1 MKIKSLLLGSAAAS
15 MLAVSGAQAA
25 DPIIYA
31 EPEAMEY
38 VRICDVYGAGFFY
51 IPGTETCLRISGFAR
66 YQIGAAQDDAL
77 NRTPNYH
84 GFGEGGWNKY
94 ARGRINFDARSET
107 EWGTLRGF
115 VRFEVN
121 SGRFVNDSGNA
132 GPNTVMPWMFVSLST
147 QQGELLAGYL
157 ESAWVWSGP
166 IGNYGPTMSDTG
178 GSYGFQ
184 RRSQIRYTFNA
195 PEGFFGV
202 LSLEDNYRV
211 GQPRQWMPDVVG
223 KLGVNQAWGGAYG
236 AFGYDAVDESWAARI
251 GAQINV
257 PNAPGSSLLGTF
269 YWANSIDNAYAPR
282 MYYAEGGLLGTGA
295 TAAARWSG
303 AVGYQH
309 RFNPEFAAQVG
320 YQYLSGF
327 GAGSPHAH
335 IVDASLIWTPV
346 RDLEIRTELG
356 WTKAQQGATNLD
368 GAFSGFLRFQRN
380 F

>member
-66 YQIGAAQDDAL
+66 YQMGAAQDPGVNL
-77 NRTPNYH
+77 SPNYH
-84 GFGEGGWNKY
+84 GFAAGGWNKY
-94 ARGRINFDARSET
+94 ARGRINFDVRSET

-115 VRFEVN
+115 VRLETTNGQTVN
-121 SGRFVNDSGNA
+121 ASGA
-132 GPNTVMPWMFVSLST
+132 TAMPWMFISLST

-157 ESAWVWSGP
+157 ESAWVWAGP
-166 IGNYGPTMSDTG
+166 IGNYGMHSDTG

-184 RRSQIRYTFNA
+184 RRSQIRYTFTA

-202 LSLEDNYRV
+202 LSLEDNNRAN
-211 GQPRQWMPDVVG
+211 QARQWMPDVVG
-223 KLGVNQAWGGAYG
+223 KLGVSQAWGGAYG
-236 AFGYDAVDESWAARI
+236 AFGYDAVDESWAARV

-257 PNAPGSSLLGTF
+257 PNAPGSSLIGTF
-269 YWANSIDNAYAPR
+269 FWANSINNAYAPG
-282 MYYAEGGLLGTGA
+282 MFYAATGTGG
-295 TAAARWSG
+295 AARWSA
-303 AVGYQH
+303 AVSYQH
-309 RFNPEFAAQVG
+309 QFNPQFAAGVG

-327 GAGSPHAH
+327 GAGNPHEH
-335 IVDASLIWTPV
+335 YVDASLIWTPV

-356 WTKAQQGATNLD
+356 YAKSRQAGANLD

>member
-51 IPGTETCLRISGFAR
+51 IPGTETCLRVSGYAR
-66 YQIGAAQDDAL
+66 YQM
-77 NRTPNYH
+77 
-84 GFGEGGWNKY
+84 GWTSLEDGWDKY

-121 SGRFVNDSGNA
+121 SGQEVNSSGFDSS
-132 GPNTVMPWMFVSLST
+132 TIMPWMFVSLST
-147 QQGELLAGYL
+147 AQGELLAGYL

-166 IGNYGPTMSDTG
+166 IGNYGPTLSDTG
-178 GSYGFQ
+178 AYSYGFQ

-202 LSLEDNYRV
+202 LSVEDNNRA
-211 GQPRQWMPDVVG
+211 GQARQWMPDVVG
-223 KLGVNQAWGGAYG
+223 KLGVSQAWGGVYG

-251 GAQINV
+251 GAQLNV
-257 PNAPGSSLLGTF
+257 PNAPGSSLIGTF
-269 YWANSIDNAYAPR
+269 YWANSINNAYAPS
-282 MYYAEGGLLGTGA
+282 MYYAAAGVN
-295 TAAARWSG
+295 AAARWSA
-303 AVGYQH
+303 AVSYEH
-309 RFNPEFAAQVG
+309 RFNPEFAAGVG
-320 YQYLSGF
+320 YQYVRGF
-327 GAGSPHAH
+327 GAGNPHEH
-335 IVDASLIWTPV
+335 YVDATLIWTPV

-356 WTKAQQGATNLD
+356 YAKASQAGVNLD

>member
-66 YQIGAAQDDAL
+66 YQIGAAQDGAL

-84 GFGEGGWNKY
+84 GFGDGGWNKY

-121 SGRFVNDSGNA
+121 SGQAVNSSGTA
-132 GPNTVMPWMFVSLST
+132 SGTIMPWMFVSLST

-157 ESAWVWSGP
+157 ESAWAWSGP
-166 IGNYGPTMSDTG
+166 IGNYGIHSDTG

-202 LSLEDNYRV
+202 LSVEDNNRA
-211 GQPRQWMPDVVG
+211 GQARQWMPDVVG
-223 KLGVNQAWGGAYG
+223 KLGVNQAWGGVYG
-236 AFGYDAVDESWAARI
+236 AFGYDAVDESWAARV
-251 GAQINV
+251 GAQLNV
-257 PNAPGSSLLGTF
+257 PNAPGSSLIGTF
-269 YWANSIDNAYAPR
+269 FWANSVDNAYAPR
-282 MYYAEGGLLGTGA
+282 MYYAAADA

-303 AVGYQH
+303 AVSYEH
-309 RFNPEFAAQVG
+309 RFNPQFAAGVG

-327 GAGSPHAH
+327 GAGNPHVH
-335 IVDASLIWTPV
+335 MVDASLIWTPV
-346 RDLEIRTELG
+346 RDLEIRTEVG
-356 WTKAQQGATNLD
+356 YHKARQAGTNLD
-368 GAFSGFLRFQRN
+368 GAFSGFLRFQRS